1 MFWPK
6 KGDRREWEWER
17 RNYFYE
23 HLFLPGGKKVAEAR
37 KRTGPDDHA
46 GKILEIGSIC
56 NRMVQISYLA
66 TFKSFCTLGAR
77 YEFRSKNL
85 CDST

>member
-1 MFWPK
+1 MGK
-6 KGDRREWEWER
+6 AQ
-17 RNYFYE
+17 
-23 HLFLPGGKKVAEAR
+23 LFLRASFPPRGAGGGKVAEAR